1 MPENE
6 AKRSVIHQTRI
17 PFIGL
22 KEGVIFPE
30 TEAVLT
36 FGKPTSIAGINS
48 AFTNNEEVCFVS
60 QKDAKAQATGLDDYY
75 LIGTVCRIVKT
86 LPVNE
91 ELHAIVKGLFRVKI
105 EKLEQE
111 DGLIWA
117 LVSEYPE
124 DNAITAE
131 VSALSNRAIALV
143 KRAFELGKTNVEPGV
158 LTKILNSSDPLLIS
172 FQISSILDVKNDDKQ
187 KLLENGSL
195 EKRLIYIT
203 DHLTEEIKILELE
216 KKIENKTQKRFDDSM
231 KEAVLRERM
240 HAIQKEL
247 GEGGEEEE
255 ITELKNKLKKANLPK
270 EIHAKV
276 AKELDRLKKL
286 SIHNPETSYLRT
298 WIETVL
304 ELPWGQY
311 TKSSFSL
318 SKAEKILDQDHYGL
332 EKVKERILEYIAVL
346 KLKNDQVKKT
356 KKHAVNP
363 PTILCFV
370 GPPGVGKTSVGR
382 SIAKAIGRKFV
393 KMSLG
398 GLKDEA
404 EIRGHRRTYVGAMPG
419 RIIQSIKDSGI
430 SNPIFML
437 DEIDKIGADF
447 RGDPSSALLEAL
459 DPEQNYTFQD
469 HYLDIPYDL
478 SQVLFITTANVLD
491 TIPPA
496 LRDRLEV
503 IEFSGYTEEEKYFI
517 AKKYLMKKQS
527 EANAIDQKDF
537 ELSSAMLKFLVRY
550 YTREAGVRNLERQ
563 IASLMRKVAKAKA
576 SGKDLPITITKEK
589 INKFLGPIIYSH
601 TLAEDVDQVG
611 LVTGLA
617 YTKAGGDI
625 LFIEVAVM
633 PGQGKITLTGQLGD
647 VMKESAKAAYSYVR
661 SHSKQLGLKDE
672 KISKLDI
679 HVHVPEGAVPKDG
692 PSAGLAITTAIIS
705 ALSGKPV
712 PKGLAMTGEVTL
724 RGRALEIGGVREKI
738 IAAHRAGIKQVI
750 LPKDNEKNLVD
761 LPEKVRADL
770 KFHFVR
776 SMDDVVKIVFSGK

>member
-1 MPENE
+1 MP
-6 AKRSVIHQTRI
+6 IHQTLI

-36 FGKPTSIAGINS
+36 FGKPASIAGINH
-48 AFTNNEEVCFVS
+48 AFGNNEEVCFVS
-60 QKDAKAQATGLDDYY
+60 QKDAKTTATSLSDYY
-75 LIGTVCRIVKT
+75 LVGTVCRIVKT

-91 ELHAIVKGLFRVKI
+91 ELHAIVKGLFRVKVESI
-105 EKLEQE
+105 EEK
-111 DGLIWA
+111 DGLVWA

-124 DNAITAE
+124 DTSITAE
-131 VSALSNRAIALV
+131 ISALSNRAIALV
-143 KRAFELGKTNVEPGV
+143 KRASELGKTNIEPGV
-158 LTKILNSSDPLLIS
+158 LTKIISSSDPLLVS
-172 FQISSILDVKNDDKQ
+172 FQISSVLDVKNEEKQ
-187 KLLENGSL
+187 KLLENNSL
-195 EKRLIYIT
+195 EKRLSFIT
-203 DHLTEEIKILELE
+203 NHLTEEIKILELE

-240 HAIQKEL
+240 RAIQKEL

-255 ITELKNKLKKANLPK
+255 IVELKNKLKKANLPK
-270 EIHAKV
+270 EIYTKV
-276 AKELDRLKKL
+276 NKELERLKKL

-304 ELPWGQY
+304 ELPWGEY
-311 TKSSFSL
+311 TKSSYSL

-346 KLKNDQVKKT
+346 KLKNDQVKAT

-419 RIIQSIKDSGI
+419 RIIQSIKDSGV
-430 SNPIFML
+430 SNPVFML

-459 DPEQNYTFQD
+459 DPEQNFAFQD
-469 HYLDIPYDL
+469 HYLDIPFDL

-491 TIPPA
+491 TIPAA

-517 AKKYLMKKQS
+517 AKKYLVKKQS
-527 EANAIDQKDF
+527 EANAISQKDIV
-537 ELSSAMLKFLVRY
+537 LSSPMLKFLVRH

-563 IASLMRKVAKAKA
+563 IASIMRKIAKAKA
-576 SGKDLPITITKEK
+576 GSKELPIVISKEK

-601 TLAEDVDQVG
+601 TLAEDNDQVG

-617 YTKAGGDI
+617 YTKVGGDI
-625 LFIEVAVM
+625 LFIEVATM

-661 SHSKQLGLKDE
+661 SHSKELGIKDE
-672 KISKLDI
+672 KISKTDI
-679 HVHVPEGAVPKDG
+679 HIHVPEGAVPKDG

-705 ALSGKPV
+705 AFTGKPV
-712 PKGLAMTGEVTL
+712 PKNLAMTGEVTL
-724 RGRALEIGGVREKI
+724 RGRALEIGGVREKV
-738 IAAHRAGIKQVI
+738 IAAHRAGINHVI
-750 LPKDNEKNLVD
+750 LPKDNEKNIAD
-761 LPEKVRADL
+761 LPEKVRQDL
-770 KFHFVR
+770 KFNFVK